1 MYNMT
6 GIAKFYNKFLSFI
19 ELYPTRP
26 TYICKFSDPARPD
39 PTRPAGR
46 HDPRATLGE
55 SLWMLIWEEGGHPPT
70 TLGVKKLESLGYHVV
85 LFAWAYV

>member
-19 ELYPTRP
+19 ELDPTRP
-26 TYICKFSDPARPD
+26 THICKFSDPARPD

-46 HDPRATLGE
+46 PDPRATLLRGNA
-55 SLWMLIWEEGGHPPT
+55 
-70 TLGVKKLESLGYHVV
+70 LGSFVARWNARCGLPISDN
-85 LFAWAYV
+85 